1 MLRRQLGLPTRY
13 KTFLNR
19 LIHEA
24 YSSKGKKYNKVSF
37 TRPI

>member
-1 MLRRQLGLPTRY
+1 MLRRQVGLPTR
-13 KTFLNR
+13 KTILNR

-24 YSSKGKKYNKVSF
+24 YSSKGKQYNKVSF